1 MTSYTYKNANNNII
15 IHTNVC
21 QNCEILNAR
30 ITCLEYDNDDLKHE
44 NLELKELW
52 PNAPHTQALKKLFLT
67 NQDKIKPIDIRPF
80 LIPFSLELLELK
92 DMQNLETIPN
102 FNIKL
107 YDYLKD
113 IDLFFCLKHPFVSKN
128 LQIYGSKLYNLTC
141 GQHYLDIKKKYYKFL
156 CIYKNL
162 LNMPIGK
169 IYINQKT
176 LFEYL
181 SLLLND
187 IMEWYICASIINCNL
202 YNNESNKQLP
212 SKHSHILHTGLY
224 HAHNIVELLIKYYNY
239 EIIIEYGNTK
249 YIENN
254 IAFKN
259 GCIELDKITNILFDD
274 KI

>member
-1 MTSYTYKNANNNII
+1 
-15 IHTNVC
+15 
-21 QNCEILNAR
+21 
-30 ITCLEYDNDDLKHE
+30 
-44 NLELKELW
+44 
-52 PNAPHTQALKKLFLT
+52 
-67 NQDKIKPIDIRPF
+67 
-80 LIPFSLELLELK
+80 
-92 DMQNLETIPN
+92 
-102 FNIKL
+102 
-107 YDYLKD
+107 
-113 IDLFFCLKHPFVSKN
+113 
-128 LQIYGSKLYNLTC
+128 
-141 GQHYLDIKKKYYKFL
+141 
-156 CIYKNL
+156 
-162 LNMPIGK
+162 MPIGK